1 MRYNAGMSVLATRR
15 QWLIGALAV
24 ATAGCHKLHAWLSD
38 GPDPDEPPLTDD
50 ELVHSAIS
58 PAAGKFTGELEA
70 RSFTSYSG
78 CADQGTPLRWLV
90 IVIDGKRLPLRIVD
104 AATLARLRA
113 GDEAALERDSE
124 DGELLTPDDV
134 ARLGV
139 SIGERATL
147 DGVRA
152 ALHFSGTMA
161 LVPIYGLC
169 TDRIRP
175 A

>member
-1 MRYNAGMSVLATRR
+1 MRYNADMNLLATRR

-24 ATAGCHKLHAWLSD
+24 AYAGCHKLHAWFSD
-38 GPDPDEPPLTDD
+38 SPDPDEPPLAED
-50 ELVHSAIS
+50 ELVHSAVA
-58 PAAGKFTGELEA
+58 PAAGTFTGELEA
-70 RSFTSYSG
+70 RSFMSYSG
-78 CADQGTPLRWLV
+78 CADQGTLLRWLV
-90 IVIDGKRLPLRIVD
+90 IAIDGKRLPLRIVD
-104 AATLARLRA
+104 QATLARLRA
-113 GDEAALERDSE
+113 GDEAALERDSKE
-124 DGELLTPDDV
+124 GELLTPDD
-134 ARLGV
+134 ADRLGV
-139 SIGERATL
+139 SIGKRATL